1 MLIGTCCLAF
11 LLFLSN
17 ANALPENAEN
27 ILKDKINNL
36 EKENIR
42 LKKELETIFGHRDVV
57 IFLTFYFH
65 LISKKS
71 IKM

>member
-17 ANALPENAEN
+17 ANALPENAED

-42 LKKELETIFGHRDVV
+42 LKKELETILGHRDVF
-57 IFLTFYFH
+57 ILLTFLFCF
-65 LISKKS
+65 ISKK
-71 IKM
+71 IINP

>member
-17 ANALPENAEN
+17 ANALPENAED

-42 LKKELETIFGHRDVV
+42 LKKELETIFGHQDVV
-57 IFLTFYFH
+57 IFLTFLFH
-65 LISKKS
+65 LYLKKS
-71 IKM
+71 